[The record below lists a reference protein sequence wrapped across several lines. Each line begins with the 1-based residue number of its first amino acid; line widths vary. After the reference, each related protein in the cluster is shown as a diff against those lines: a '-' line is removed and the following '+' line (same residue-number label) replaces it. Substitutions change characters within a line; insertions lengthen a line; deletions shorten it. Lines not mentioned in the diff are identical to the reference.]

1 MLAATLLPPL
11 AALSGVQWVGT
22 FIWVGF
28 SILTVAFIALLV
40 TRWGNSRP
48 MRKCIA
54 LSVWTHFLL
63 ALYALTIDIM
73 PKPGHPRGGDV
84 RVAIV
89 DPAKADLSADDD
101 KPTEKPD
108 RPWEE
113 FKESTPT
120 TLPIPEMARP
130 AEPMELETPLAA
142 KADVPL
148 PQLIP
153 VAPRI
158 SSQVT
163 LPEPMATTT
172 PQVKVPAPNIE
183 PTAAPIAPIAELPGA
198 TMPAPS
204 TPPRITN
211 EPAANVATRELLNLT
226 KVDPQRQ
233 MPAMYQL
240 RQSPDRSRVAQMQ
253 GGSAETEAAVAKALK
268 WLARNQSRDGRWDA
282 SQFGAGREAR
292 ILGQDRNSTGTEAD
306 TGITG
311 LSLLAFLGAGH
322 THQSGEYPRQVRDA
336 IDFLLREQGIDGN
349 LGGAADTY
357 AFMYCH
363 GMAALALSEALGMT
377 SDERLKPAVTRA
389 VGYTLS
395 CQNRTTGGWRYRPS
409 ETGDTSQLGWQLMVL
424 KSAELAGV
432 RVPAEAKNR
441 AQQFL
446 ASVASG
452 KSNGLASYRPQEPVT
467 RTMTAEALWCRQFL
481 GLSRKDPACDEAGD
495 YVLEELPGSNQTN
508 MYYWY
513 YATLSMYQLQDRH
526 WTRWNDALTKTLTA
540 SQSQAGQNAGSWDP
554 DPIWGNYGGRV
565 YSTALG
571 ALCLEV
577 YYRFLPLYVAE
588 GEGDGNLLR

>member
-1 MLAATLLPPL
+1 MFAALLLPPL
-11 AALSGVQWVGT
+11 PILFGMQWVGM
-22 FIWVGF
+22 FLWVGF
-28 SILTVAFIALLV
+28 GILTGAFIALLV
-40 TRWGNSRP
+40 TRWGQYRP

-73 PKPGHPRGGDV
+73 PKPGHPRGNDV

-89 DPAKADLSADDD
+89 DPAQLDDLRDD
-101 KPTEKPD
+101 EASSEQPD
-108 RPWEE
+108 RPWEKFSE
-113 FKESTPT
+113 PTPDAMP
-120 TLPIPEMARP
+120 LPDLARP
-130 AEPMELETPLAA
+130 AESIEPESPLAA
-142 KADVPL
+142 KPELPL

-158 SSQVT
+158 AAEIK
-163 LPEPMATTT
+163 LPNPATETM
-172 PQVKVPAPNIE
+172 PQVRVPAPNIE

-198 TMPAPS
+198 SVPAPS
-204 TPPRITN
+204 TPPRMTP
-211 EPAANVATRELLNLT
+211 EPTTTAATQELLNLT

-240 RQSPDRSRVAQMQ
+240 RQSPDRSRVAQMR
-253 GGSAETEAAVAKALK
+253 GGSAETEAAVASALK

-282 SQFGAGREAR
+282 SQFGSGREAR
-292 ILGQDRNSTGTEAD
+292 IFGQDRNSTGTEAD

-311 LSLLAFLGAGH
+311 LALLAFLGAGH
-322 THQSGEYPRQVRDA
+322 THQSGDYPQQVRSA
-336 IDFLLREQGIDGN
+336 IDFLLREQGVDGN
-349 LGGAADTY
+349 LGGAADAY

-363 GMAALALSEALGMT
+363 GMASLALSEALGMT
-377 SDERLKPAVTRA
+377 GDERLKPAVTRA
-389 VGYTLS
+389 VNYTLS
-395 CQNRTTGGWRYRPS
+395 CQNRTTGGWRYRPT

-432 RVPAEAKNR
+432 RVPAEPKNR
-441 AQQFL
+441 AKQFL
-446 ASVASG
+446 ESVASG
-452 KSNGLASYRPQEPVT
+452 KSNGLASYRPNEPVT

-481 GLSRKDPACDEAGD
+481 GLPRTDPACDEAGD
-495 YVLEELPGSNQTN
+495 FVLEELPGSNQTN
-508 MYYWY
+508 LYYWY
-513 YATLSMYQLQDRH
+513 YATLSMYQLQGRH

-540 SQSQAGQNAGSWDP
+540 SQAQVGTQAGSWEP

-588 GEGDGNLLR
+588 EEGNLLR